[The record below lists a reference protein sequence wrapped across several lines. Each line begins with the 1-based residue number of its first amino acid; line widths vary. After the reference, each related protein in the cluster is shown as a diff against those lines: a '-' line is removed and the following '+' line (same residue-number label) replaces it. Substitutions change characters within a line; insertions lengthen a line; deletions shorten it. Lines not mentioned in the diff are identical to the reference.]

1 MKFVLL
7 SLAAMSIMAACCSCS
22 NDPKEDPAPIY
33 LEDTT
38 LPIADPYVMSY
49 DGKYYAYGT
58 GGNPSGAGEGIAC
71 FSSDNLRYWKR
82 EGQAL
87 YARDSYGDKW
97 FWAPEVYHING
108 KFYMFYSAE
117 ERMCVATSDSPAGPF
132 VQQEKKPMISS
143 YAIDTSLFHDN
154 KTGKYYLYFVRRT
167 DGNAIWVAEMNDD
180 LTGIRE
186 ETMKLCFAATE
197 PWELKW
203 PKVVEGPSVLEKDGT
218 YYMLYSA
225 NSYESQ
231 DYAVGY
237 ATSDSPVGPWTKSAA
252 NPILRRF
259 QGLFGTGHGAP
270 FQTPEGEWKYIF
282 HAHASAGSV
291 QPRSSYIADFD
302 FTPGAL
308 AIKPPLISPAV
319 VK

>member
-1 MKFVLL
+1 
-7 SLAAMSIMAACCSCS
+7 
-22 NDPKEDPAPIY
+22 
-33 LEDTT
+33 
-38 LPIADPYVMSY
+38 
-49 DGKYYAYGT
+49 
-58 GGNPSGAGEGIAC
+58 
-71 FSSDNLRYWKR
+71 
-82 EGQAL
+82 
-87 YARDSYGDKW
+87 
-97 FWAPEVYHING
+97 
-108 KFYMFYSAE
+108 MFYSAE

-132 VQQEKKPMISS
+132 VQQEKKPMMSS
-143 YAIDTSLFHDN
+143 YAIDTSLFHDD
-154 KTGKYYLYFVRRT
+154 KTGKYYLYFVRTT

-186 ETMKLCFAATE
+186 ETMKLCFTATE
-197 PWELKW
+197 QWELIW

-237 ATSDSPVGPWTKSAA
+237 ATSDSPVGPWTKSAT

-270 FQTPEGEWKYIF
+270 FQTLEGEWKYIF

-291 QPRSSYIADFD
+291 QPRTSYIADFD
-302 FTPGAL
+302 FTPEAL
-308 AIKPPLISPAV
+308 AIKLPLISPAV